1 MSTEIQ
7 DKTNIDQSKD
17 IDQQPQNEHKPLT
30 LLTNMTSVL
39 TNVHTAVSPSSM
51 EMSGSPTTMSV
62 PVLTITSSNNSDR
75 ASPAQDGKK
84 QLQGKMS
91 ASYRECSNC
100 YTSDSPIWRKGPND
114 DKLCNKCGLYWSRHN
129 KHRPIQIT
137 RTRTKKP
144 EGVIKRTNSP
154 RVNSPRIN
162 SPRINSPRINSP
174 RVNSPMPHVGSP
186 LVTIPPQNAS
196 VFDNVNY
203 HSGPRFAYEEE
214 TNPSPSNLMLLLE
227 AVQQSNNPK
236 TPEDVEIR
244 NESTTDQGT
253 KRRKMMDLSGSA
265 FKAVVR
271 ELGNEQNELR
281 HNGSPGMKQ
290 PKTISLVNRVLLM

>member
-7 DKTNIDQSKD
+7 DKINIDQNKD

-62 PVLTITSSNNSDR
+62 PVLTITSSNNSDS
-75 ASPAQDGKK
+75 ASPAPDGKK

-144 EGVIKRTNSP
+144 EGVVKRTNSP
-154 RVNSPRIN
+154 RV
-162 SPRINSPRINSP
+162 NSPRINSP

-196 VFDNVNY
+196 VFDNFNY

-236 TPEDVEIR
+236 SPEDVEIR
-244 NESTTDQGT
+244 NES
-253 KRRKMMDLSGSA
+253 
-265 FKAVVR
+265 
-271 ELGNEQNELR
+271 
-281 HNGSPGMKQ
+281 NGSRNETKKNDG
-290 PKTISLVNRVLLM
+290 LVW